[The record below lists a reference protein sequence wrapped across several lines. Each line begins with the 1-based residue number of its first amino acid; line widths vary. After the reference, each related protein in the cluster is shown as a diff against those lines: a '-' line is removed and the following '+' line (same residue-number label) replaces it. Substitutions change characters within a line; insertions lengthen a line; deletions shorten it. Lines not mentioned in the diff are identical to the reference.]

1 MLDRHRNPDGT
12 YDGVGVMADLTGLS
26 RQSMAD
32 LAAEVKANSERL
44 NSCPYHEF
52 APIQMAPGVP
62 MAPLRQRY
70 RCVECAGE
78 VDRNAWYWFEQ
89 GRRAAPAPSVLL

>member
-1 MLDRHRNPDGT
+1 MLERNRNPDGT
-12 YDGVGVMADLTGLS
+12 YDGAGVMADLTGLS

-44 NSCPYHEF
+44 SACPYHEF
-52 APIQMAPGVP
+52 APVQP

-70 RCVECAGE
+70 RCIECGGE
-78 VDRNAWYWFEQ
+78 IDRHAWYWFQQ
-89 GRRAAPAPSVLL
+89 GRRAAPVPAVPL

>member
-1 MLDRHRNPDGT
+1 MLERHRNSNGT

-26 RQSMAD
+26 RQSMVD

-52 APIQMAPGVP
+52 APIQMAQGVP

-70 RCVECAGE
+70 RCIECGGE
-78 VDRNAWYWFEQ
+78 VDRHAWYWFEQ
-89 GRRAAPAPSVLL
+89 GRRSRPDPEVSW